1 MKLLGLD
8 TSTARLSIALEENRQ
23 RIHSQNVFLTK
34 RHAEAILPEI
44 ESALAAVGWTPK
56 QLDGVAVGLGPGM
69 FTGLRVGIATAQ
81 GLSQALDIPMAGVSS
96 FFAAAVGSGAPS
108 VLVIDDAHQDL
119 LYAALYTQSHA
130 GWQSVQAEHLVSL
143 RQLAEKLRPF
153 PPWPSPGPEPNGF
166 IPNWPSRALRP

>member
-69 FTGLRVGIATAQ
+69 FTGLRVGIATARDYPRPWTFPWPACPAF
-81 GLSQALDIPMAGVSS
+81 LPRPW
-96 FFAAAVGSGAPS
+96 AAARRRS
-108 VLVIDDAHQDL
+108 
-119 LYAALYTQSHA
+119 
-130 GWQSVQAEHLVSL
+130 W
-143 RQLAEKLRPF
+143 
-153 PPWPSPGPEPNGF
+153 
-166 IPNWPSRALRP
+166 